1 MRPNSKNRWLAQSA
15 RLSRFM
21 ADRGMIVS
29 VVYVFALLV
38 GLLAVGFAWMS
49 DFAGEWN
56 KELFAEHP
64 WIALMLPPVVFPAAL
79 WLVNRFFWGAGGSG
93 IPQAVKVIRHPK
105 PRLTERLLGPRAFLG
120 KLLITPIV
128 IASGAALGREGPT
141 VQLGAALMAYAGRF
155 PAIAKLFDTRSLII
169 AGGAAGVAAAFNT
182 PLGGLMFAFEELG
195 RRKTMRHTSALLM
208 AIVLAGLVAL
218 ILQGNYSYFGYSN
231 ATIDWGEEWL
241 VIVSLG
247 ILSGIVGGLYGRSL
261 LIVVSGTSA
270 IGSLRKR
277 FPYRFAMACGV
288 LLSLMALVSG
298 TEVFGAGYEET
309 KAALQDSEELSPL
322 FWLTKLLA
330 AVISFASGVP
340 GGVFSPTL
348 SIGAG
353 FGHFFAGLTNSEAAP
368 LMLLAMV
375 GVLSAMTHSPITA
388 FVIVLEM
395 VDNHDLVMPLIFV
408 SAISTQVS
416 KRILPAS
423 IYHLLANQIKV
434 SFAQPEPAPAETAP
448 PAASVT
454 TQGQPAG
461 QNQDGRAGG

>member
-1 MRPNSKNRWLAQSA
+1 MPFNTKSKWIAQSA

-29 VVYVFALLV
+29 VIYAFSLLV
-38 GLLAVGFAWMS
+38 GFLAVGFAWMS

-56 KELFAEHP
+56 KELFAEHM
-64 WIALMLPPVVFPAAL
+64 WIALALPPVVLPAAL
-79 WLVNRFFWGAGGSG
+79 WLVNNYFWGAGGSG
-93 IPQAVKVIRHPK
+93 IPQAIKVTKHPK
-105 PRLTERLLGPRAFLG
+105 PRLIQHLLGPRAFFG
-120 KLLITPIV
+120 KLLVTPFV
-128 IASGAALGREGPT
+128 IAAGAAAGREGPT
-141 VQLGAALMAYAGRF
+141 VQIGAALMAYTGRF
-155 PAIAKLFDTRSLII
+155 PGIAKLFDTRSLII

-231 ATIDWGEEWL
+231 ATIDWGEEWF
-241 VIVSLG
+241 VIFSLA
-247 ILSGIVGGLYGRSL
+247 ILTGIVGGLYGRSM
-261 LIVVSGTSA
+261 LILVSGKSRLGA
-270 IGSLRKR
+270 LRSR
-277 FPYRFAMACGV
+277 YPYRFAASCGV
-288 LLSLMALVSG
+288 VLSLMALVFG
-298 TEVFGAGYEET
+298 AEVFGAGYEET
-309 KAALQDSEELSPL
+309 KAALQDSQDLSNM
-322 FWLTKLLA
+322 FWLTKMA
-330 AVISFASGVP
+330 ATVVSFASGAP

-353 FGHFFAGLTNSEAAP
+353 FGYFFANLTGSETAP

-375 GVLSAMTHSPITA
+375 GVLSAVTHCPITA

-423 IYHLLANQIKV
+423 IYHLLANQIKL
-434 SFAQPEPAPAETAP
+434 SFAANEQAAPGAPELPTRTEVAQPTPVE
-448 PAASVT
+448 
-454 TQGQPAG
+454 
-461 QNQDGRAGG
+461 DKK